1 MPYKTNTTLIDD
13 LPTLDELDISRPTRG
28 LDMIPENSPYN
39 KVIRNSGYTTPAAA
53 GMDLYTSPSYYTPI
67 QPFTPPQDFNPM
79 YKPYQNEP
87 QIKEN
92 FTKVSL
98 VSCVDAADHV
108 KSCVVCSKLYKNNN
122 TLLILL
128 LVFLAV
134 INLLLLKR
142 ILETEK

>member
-1 MPYKTNTTLIDD
+1 MGKSNFSSIET
-13 LPTLDELDISRPTRG
+13 ISCFAY
-28 LDMIPENSPYN
+28 DAYFI
-39 KVIRNSGYTTPAAA
+39 
-53 GMDLYTSPSYYTPI
+53 
-67 QPFTPPQDFNPM
+67 
-79 YKPYQNEP
+79 NEP

-108 KSCVVCSKLYKNNN
+108 QSCVVCSKLYKNNN